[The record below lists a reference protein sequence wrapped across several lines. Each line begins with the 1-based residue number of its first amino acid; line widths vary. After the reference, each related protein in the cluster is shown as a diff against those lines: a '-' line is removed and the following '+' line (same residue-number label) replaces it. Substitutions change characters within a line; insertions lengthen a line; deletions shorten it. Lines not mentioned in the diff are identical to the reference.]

1 MPTPAQCGR
10 DRPRGD
16 VSERP
21 RVLVRERIAEA
32 GVDAAAGPLRRRRRS
47 RRRARG
53 THRRLRR
60 AHRSQRDQGDGG
72 AARAG
77 RAASRDRS
85 GGRRGRQRG
94 RRRGDEARHSRRQ
107 RAGVHRRLG
116 GRARHRSPARA
127 GTLDPA
133 GARSAEGGTVGAL
146 PLRGNRAGRED
157 ARRRRLRPYRPAS
170 SPAGPRP
177 GDARRRLR
185 PVRRARAHARGGRGA
200 RCLARGPARGVGLR
214 DPAHRAHGRVA
225 KPDRACASSSSPR
238 TESASSTPHG
248 ASSWTRRR

>member
-10 DRPRGD
+10 ERPRGD

-32 GVDAAAGPLRRRRRS
+32 GVELLRDRFDVDVDLDGALEERIGAYDGLIVRS
-47 RRRARG
+47 A
-53 THRRLRR
+53 TKVT
-60 AHRSQRDQGDGG
+60 AEP
-72 AARAG
+72 ARAG
-77 RAASRDRS
+77 RAASRDRP

-94 RRRGDEARHSRRQ
+94 RRRGDETRHSRRQ

-116 GRARHRSPARA
+116 GRARHRAPSGA

-133 GARSAEGGTVGAL
+133 GARRAEGRTVGAL

-157 ARRRRLRPYRPAS
+157 ARRRRLRPYRPAG

-200 RCLARGPARGVGLR
+200 RCLARGAARGVGLR

-225 KPDRACASSSSPR
+225 KPDRALASSSSRR
-238 TESASSTPHG
+238 TESASSTRHG